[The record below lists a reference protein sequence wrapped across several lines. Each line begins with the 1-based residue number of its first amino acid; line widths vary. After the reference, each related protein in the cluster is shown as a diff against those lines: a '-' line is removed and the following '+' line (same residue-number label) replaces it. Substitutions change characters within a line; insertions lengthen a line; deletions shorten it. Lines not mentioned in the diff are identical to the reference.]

1 MTKPGLLRAWAPM
14 LAAMLLTASLLVV
27 SGALASEASALTPT
41 YEVLK
46 GKKIVLDPGHGGS
59 DSGP

>member
-1 MTKPGLLRAWAPM
+1 M